1 MAFIAQSPVLKP
13 LPPSATASRK
23 NEGICCFLKGH
34 MPFILV
40 TADTDGLVALRWPAY
55 IGIMAKRNDADDN
68 LPCCATAMRK
78 ATRRLTQLY
87 DDALER
93 CGLRSTQ
100 FAILA
105 ELDFKPG
112 APPTMAELARLMVMD
127 RSALGH
133 NLQPLLRDGLV
144 VLKESAE
151 DRRRRHVA
159 LTAQGRAKMKV
170 AVKLWNEAEERFRA
184 VFGASRAAKLRATLL
199 EIARDDRLATLS
211 DESAGLTD

>member
-1 MAFIAQSPVLKP
+1 
-13 LPPSATASRK
+13 
-23 NEGICCFLKGH
+23 
-34 MPFILV
+34 MPTILV
-40 TADTDGLVALRWPAY
+40 MADTDPLVARFGRAY
-55 IGIMAKRNDADDN
+55 IGIMPMRDDSE

-105 ELDFKPG
+105 EIDFKPG
-112 APPTMAELARLMVMD
+112 SPPTMAELARLLVLD

-144 VLKESAE
+144 VLKESAA
-151 DRRRRHVA
+151 DRRRRYVT
-159 LTAQGRAKMKV
+159 LTPQGRAKLKV
-170 AVKLWNEAEERFRA
+170 AVKLWTEAEERFRA

-211 DESAGLTD
+211 DEAAELTE

>member
-1 MAFIAQSPVLKP
+1 MM
-13 LPPSATASRK
+13 RD
-23 NEGICCFLKGH
+23 E
-34 MPFILV
+34 
-40 TADTDGLVALRWPAY
+40 DE
-55 IGIMAKRNDADDN
+55 

-105 ELDFKPG
+105 EIDFKPG
-112 APPTMAELARLMVMD
+112 SPPTMAELARLLVLD

-144 VLKESAE
+144 ALKESAE
-151 DRRRRHVA
+151 DRRRRYVT
-159 LTAQGRAKMKV
+159 LTPQGRAKLKV
-170 AVKLWNEAEERFRA
+170 AVKLWTEAEDRFRA
-184 VFGASRAAKLRATLL
+184 VFGASRADKLRATLL

-211 DESAGLTD
+211 DEAAEL

>member
-1 MAFIAQSPVLKP
+1 MPV
-13 LPPSATASRK
+13 
-23 NEGICCFLKGH
+23 
-34 MPFILV
+34 ILV
-40 TADTDGLVALRWPAY
+40 MADTDSLVAPVGRAY
-55 IGIMAKRNDADDN
+55 IGTMAKRDDADDE

-87 DDALER
+87 DDALEH

-105 ELDFKPG
+105 ELDFKAG
-112 APPTMAELARLMVMD
+112 SPTMAELARRLVMD

-144 VLKESAE
+144 VLKESTA

-159 LTAQGRAKMKV
+159 LTPQGRAKMKV
-170 AVKLWNEAEERFRA
+170 AVKLWNEAETRFRA

-199 EIARDDRLATLS
+199 EIARDDRLASLA
-211 DESAGLTD
+211 DDAAGVTE

>member
-1 MAFIAQSPVLKP
+1 M
-13 LPPSATASRK
+13 
-23 NEGICCFLKGH
+23 
-34 MPFILV
+34 V
-40 TADTDGLVALRWPAY
+40 TTDTVSLVAGMRQAY
-55 IGIMAKRNDADDN
+55 IGIMARHDDSDDE

-87 DDALER
+87 DDALES

-112 APPTMAELARLMVMD
+112 SPPSMAALADRLVLD

-144 VLKESAE
+144 ALKESDE
-151 DRRRRHVA
+151 DRRRRHVV
-159 LTAQGRAKMKV
+159 LTPKGRAKFKV
-170 AVKLWNEAEERFRA
+170 AVKLWDEAENRFRA
-184 VFGASRAAKLRATLL
+184 VFGTSRAAKLRATLL

-211 DESAGLTD
+211 EESGLTE

>member
-1 MAFIAQSPVLKP
+1 M
-13 LPPSATASRK
+13 PSI
-23 NEGICCFLKGH
+23 G
-34 MPFILV
+34 V
-40 TADTDGLVALRWPAY
+40 TADTIGAEPLGRTEPSGELVHMPLVPGVRRLY
-55 IGIMAKRNDADDN
+55 IEAMARKNDADDTE

-87 DDALER
+87 DDALEG

-112 APPTMAELARLMVMD
+112 SAPTMAELAHLLVLD

-133 NLQPLLRDGLV
+133 NLQPLLRDGFV
-144 VLKESAE
+144 ALKDSTE
-151 DRRRRHVA
+151 DRRRRHVV
-159 LTAQGRAKMKV
+159 LTPKGRAKFMV
-170 AVKLWNEAEERFRA
+170 AVKLWNEAEDRFRA
-184 VFGASRAAKLRATLL
+184 VFGAKRAAGLRTTLL

-211 DESAGLTD
+211 D

>member
-1 MAFIAQSPVLKP
+1 M
-13 LPPSATASRK
+13 PSI
-23 NEGICCFLKGH
+23 G
-34 MPFILV
+34 V
-40 TADTDGLVALRWPAY
+40 TADTIPRFRWVHMPLVPADSRLY
-55 IGIMAKRNDADDN
+55 IGSMPRMDDDE

-87 DDALER
+87 DDALEA

-112 APPTMAELARLMVMD
+112 TPPTMAELAHLLVLD

-133 NLQPLLRDGLV
+133 NLQPLLRDGFV
-144 VLKESAE
+144 ALKDSTE
-151 DRRRRHVA
+151 DRRRRHVV
-159 LTAQGRAKMKV
+159 LTPKGRAKFNA
-170 AVKLWNEAEERFRA
+170 AVKLWNGAEERFRT
-184 VFGASRAAKLRATLL
+184 VFGASRADKLRATLL

-211 DESAGLTD
+211 E

>member
-1 MAFIAQSPVLKP
+1 MPLVSGNRRLYIDAMA
-13 LPPSATASRK
+13 RK
-23 NEGICCFLKGH
+23 N
-34 MPFILV
+34 
-40 TADTDGLVALRWPAY
+40 
-55 IGIMAKRNDADDN
+55 ADDTE

-87 DDALER
+87 DDALAR

-112 APPTMAELARLMVMD
+112 AAPSMAELAGLLVMD

-144 VLKESAE
+144 ALKDSAT
-151 DRRRRHVA
+151 DKRRRHVV
-159 LTAQGRAKMKV
+159 LTPQGRAKMKV
-170 AVKLWNEAEERFRA
+170 AVKLWNGAEDRFRA

-211 DESAGLTD
+211 E

>member
-1 MAFIAQSPVLKP
+1 MARKD
-13 LPPSATASRK
+13 PSKIDPSR
-23 NEGICCFLKGH
+23 
-34 MPFILV
+34 
-40 TADTDGLVALRWPAY
+40 ADKDE
-55 IGIMAKRNDADDN
+55 

-105 ELDFKPG
+105 ELDFKAG
-112 APPTMAELARLMVMD
+112 TPPTMAELARRLVMD
-127 RSALGH
+127 RSSLGH

-144 VLKESAE
+144 VVKESAM

-170 AVKLWNEAEERFRA
+170 AVKLWNEAETRFRA

-199 EIARDDRLATLS
+199 EIARDDRLASLA
-211 DESAGLTD
+211 DDAAGVTE

>member
-1 MAFIAQSPVLKP
+1 M
-13 LPPSATASRK
+13 TRK
-23 NEGICCFLKGH
+23 N
-34 MPFILV
+34 
-40 TADTDGLVALRWPAY
+40 
-55 IGIMAKRNDADDN
+55 DAGED

-112 APPTMAELARLMVMD
+112 DPPTMAELAKLLVMD

-144 VLKESAE
+144 ALKDSPT
-151 DRRRRHVA
+151 DKRRRLVV
-159 LTAQGRAKMKV
+159 LTPQGRAKMKV
-170 AVKLWNEAEERFRA
+170 AVKLWNEAEQRFRA
-184 VFGASRAAKLRATLL
+184 VFGPSRAAKLRATLL

-211 DESAGLTD
+211 DK

>member
-1 MAFIAQSPVLKP
+1 MPV
-13 LPPSATASRK
+13 
-23 NEGICCFLKGH
+23 IWV
-34 MPFILV
+34 M
-40 TADTDGLVALRWPAY
+40 ADTDSLVAPVWRAY
-55 IGIMAKRNDADDN
+55 IGTMAKRDDADDE

-105 ELDFKPG
+105 ELDFKAG
-112 APPTMAELARLMVMD
+112 TPPTMAELARLLVMD
-127 RSALGH
+127 RSSLGH

-144 VLKESAE
+144 VLKESVA

-159 LTAQGRAKMKV
+159 LTPQGRARMKI
-170 AVKLWNEAEERFRA
+170 AVKLWDEAETRFRA
-184 VFGASRAAKLRATLL
+184 VFGTSRAAKLRATLL
-199 EIARDDRLATLS
+199 EIARDDRLATLA
-211 DESAGLTD
+211 DDAAGVTE